1 MNAERK
7 IAIERLLRRRS
18 QRGNA
23 LFIAVMVI
31 TLMTAVGMYSMRAA
45 SLAEKA
51 SGFNRQG
58 VQTTFVSEFAT
69 RAMMAEMVGKEQFY
83 FNRVSEGTDDCRANR
98 ELAAM
103 MSPERPPC
111 YKLQSTEIWE
121 HIHSTFPGA
130 AGTEGAPE
138 LFGPLSESNT
148 EAAFIVEMTDLSRA
162 GGPIAGEDVAAD
174 TFKYMRV
181 LLSATAQVR
190 PAGDPADEDGSCNEA
205 FASTSGL
212 QTLRAQVTFGPIN

>member
-1 MNAERK
+1 MTQSK
-7 IAIERLLRRRS
+7 LVHRLIRRRA

-23 LFIAVMVI
+23 LFISVMVI
-31 TLMTAVGMYSMRAA
+31 TLMTAVGMFSMRAA

-58 VQTTFVSEFAT
+58 VQTTYVSEFAG

-83 FNRVSEGTDDCRANR
+83 FNLVSGGADDCRANR
-98 ELAAM
+98 ELAAILD
-103 MSPERPPC
+103 PERPPC
-111 YKLQSTEIWE
+111 YKLQSSEIWE
-121 HIHSTFPGA
+121 HIHSAFPGA
-130 AGTEGAPE
+130 TGSEGAPE
-138 LFGPLSESNT
+138 LFGRLTDSNT

-174 TFKYMRV
+174 NFKYMRMLV
-181 LLSATAQVR
+181 SATAQVR
-190 PAGDPADEDGSCNEA
+190 PAGNPADEDGTCNEA